1 MGQLSKSSK
10 GRGMNGRQMT
20 LDEVERLAL
29 RVLMAAGASP
39 AAAASVARSTRRAER
54 DGIRSHGLLYVP
66 IYAEH
71 LRCGKVLGAA
81 IPEVTQPKPASICVD
96 AAHGFAHT
104 AIDAGWPVFTNAAR
118 ACGVAAM
125 TLHRSYNCGVLG
137 HHAERLAEE
146 GLIGLC
152 FTHAPASIAPV
163 GGKVP
168 VIGTNPFA
176 IAVPDGAGGAM
187 LVIDQSASVVAKS
200 EILLRARAGEPIE
213 PHWALDAEGRPTTVA
228 EEALRGSMVPA
239 GGQKGFG
246 LGLMVEILASALT
259 GANLSQDASPFSGTA
274 GGPPGTGQC
283 FLALDPAAFS
293 GAIFAQSMQRLAAS
307 ITAQPG
313 ARLPGSRRKA
323 NRAKIEAAGVFVED
337 ALLARIEQA
346 SQ

>member
-1 MGQLSKSSK
+1 MSGKQI
-10 GRGMNGRQMT
+10 T
-20 LDEVERLAL
+20 LDEVEVLAGQ
-29 RVLMAAGASP
+29 VLFAAGASP
-39 AAAASVARSTRRAER
+39 AAATAVARSVRLAER
-54 DGIRSHGLLYVP
+54 DGIRSHGLLYLP

-71 LRCGKVLGAA
+71 LRCGKVVGLAEPVVSRPRPG
-81 IPEVTQPKPASICVD
+81 SIRVD
-96 AAHGFAHT
+96 AANGFAHT
-104 AIDAGWPVFTNAAR
+104 AINAGWGDFTEATR
-118 ACGVAAM
+118 LCGIAAM

-176 IAVPDGAGGAM
+176 ISVPDGAGGAL
-187 LVIDQSASVVAKS
+187 LVIDQSASVIAKS
-200 EILLRARAGEPIE
+200 EILLRARKGEPIE
-213 PHWALDAEGRPTTVA
+213 PNWALDAEGRPTTVA
-228 EEALRGSMVPA
+228 EEALRGSMLPT

-246 LGLMVEILASALT
+246 LGLMVEILAAAVA

-283 FLALDPAAFS
+283 FIALDPSGFS
-293 GAIFAQSMQRLAAS
+293 GAVFASSMQRLAAS
-307 ITAQPG
+307 ITDQPD

-323 NRAKIEAAGVFVED
+323 NRRRIEAEGVFAD
-337 ALLARIEQA
+337 AALLARIRV
-346 SQ
+346 